1 MSTKKSADTSFR
13 DLVARLNAMSN
24 ITPEEERAQLMEA
37 AGKAPKVLDDKDIS
51 LADIAKLAGIKEYVE
66 PTKVSEKAEKLVES
80 IVAEPKAES
89 VITKAIKESD
99 ADTSLATSIKKEV
112 NEEVNRLE
120 KTIDDDCIHII
131 AKRQPTA
138 SDLRLVMSISK
149 MVTDLERSGDEIKKM
164 AKSIRRIQER
174 DVAVLK
180 ATTDVKHLAD
190 AASSQLRSA
199 LDTFARLDTDEARK
213 VIESDLSLDN
223 EFKAIVR
230 QLITF
235 MMEDPRSI
243 STALD
248 VITIS
253 RCIER
258 VGDHAKNIAEQ
269 VIYIVEG
276 RDVRHTND
284 DAS

>member
-1 MSTKKSADTSFR
+1 METTHLSTQFDE
-13 DLVARLNAMSN
+13 DLENLRSSVLEMGGLV
-24 ITPEEERAQLMEA
+24 EAQLNSTTKAYTQNNNA
-37 AGKAPKVLDDKDIS
+37 AVLDVLENDR
-51 LADIAKLAGIKEYVE
+51 
-66 PTKVSEKAEKLVES
+66 
-80 IVAEPKAES
+80 
-89 VITKAIKESD
+89 
-99 ADTSLATSIKKEV
+99 EV
-112 NEEVNRLE
+112 NEFE
-120 KTIDDDCIHII
+120 KTIDDDCIHVI

-138 SDLRLVMSISK
+138 GDLRLVMSISK

-174 DVAVLK
+174 DVSVLK

-190 AASSQLRSA
+190 AASNQLRNA
-199 LDTFARLDTDEARK
+199 LDTFARLDTDEART
-213 VIESDLSLDN
+213 VIESDLSLDS

-248 VITIS
+248 VITIA
-253 RCIER
+253 RAIER
-258 VGDHAKNIAEQ
+258 LGDHAKNIAEQ

-276 RDVRHTND
+276 RDIRH
-284 DAS
+284 ASDNES

>member
-1 MSTKKSADTSFR
+1 MIETTHLSTQFDE
-13 DLVARLNAMSN
+13 DLERLRS
-24 ITPEEERAQLMEA
+24 R
-37 AGKAPKVLDDKDIS
+37 VLEM
-51 LADIAKLAGIKEYVE
+51 GG
-66 PTKVSEKAEKLVES
+66 LVES
-80 IVAEPKAES
+80 QINMT
-89 VITKAIKESD
+89 TKAY
-99 ADTSLATSIKKEV
+99 ADNNNAAVLDVLENDHEV
-112 NEEVNRLE
+112 NAFE
-120 KTIDDDCIHII
+120 KTIDDDCIHVI

-174 DVAVLK
+174 DLAVLK
-180 ATTDVKHLAD
+180 ATTDVRHLAD
-190 AASSQLRSA
+190 AASSQIRNA
-199 LDTFARLDTDEARK
+199 LDTFARLDATEARTVINADEA
-213 VIESDLSLDN
+213 LDK

-243 STALD
+243 TTALD
-248 VITIS
+248 VITIA
-253 RCIER
+253 RAIER

-276 RDVRHTND
+276 RDVRHTK
-284 DAS
+284 SK

>member
-1 MSTKKSADTSFR
+1 MNETVHLSTQFDEDLENLRSRVLEMGGLVEAQINQATNAYTQNNSA
-13 DLVARLNAMSN
+13 A
-24 ITPEEERAQLMEA
+24 
-37 AGKAPKVLDDKDIS
+37 VLDVLENDR
-51 LADIAKLAGIKEYVE
+51 
-66 PTKVSEKAEKLVES
+66 
-80 IVAEPKAES
+80 
-89 VITKAIKESD
+89 
-99 ADTSLATSIKKEV
+99 EV
-112 NEEVNRLE
+112 NKFE

-190 AASSQLRSA
+190 AAGNQLRSA
-199 LDTFARLDTDEARK
+199 LDAFARLDTEEARM
-213 VIESDLSLDN
+213 VIEADLSLDT

>member
-1 MSTKKSADTSFR
+1 METTHLSTQFDE
-13 DLVARLNAMSN
+13 DLENLRSSVLEMGGLV
-24 ITPEEERAQLMEA
+24 EAQLNSTTKAYTQNNNA
-37 AGKAPKVLDDKDIS
+37 AVLDVLENDR
-51 LADIAKLAGIKEYVE
+51 
-66 PTKVSEKAEKLVES
+66 
-80 IVAEPKAES
+80 
-89 VITKAIKESD
+89 
-99 ADTSLATSIKKEV
+99 EV
-112 NEEVNRLE
+112 NEFE
-120 KTIDDDCIHII
+120 KTIDDACIHVI

-138 SDLRLVMSISK
+138 GDLRLVMSISK

-180 ATTDVKHLAD
+180 ATTDVNHLAD
-190 AASSQLRSA
+190 AASSQLRNA
-199 LDTFARLDTDEARK
+199 LDTFARLDTNEARS
-213 VIESDLSLDN
+213 VIEADLSLDS

-248 VITIS
+248 VITIA
-253 RCIER
+253 RAIER
-258 VGDHAKNIAEQ
+258 LGDHAKNIAEQ

-276 RDVRHTND
+276 RDIRHAND
-284 DAS
+284 KES

>member
-1 MSTKKSADTSFR
+1 MIDTTHLSTQFDE
-13 DLVARLNAMSN
+13 DLERLRS
-24 ITPEEERAQLMEA
+24 R
-37 AGKAPKVLDDKDIS
+37 VLEM
-51 LADIAKLAGIKEYVE
+51 GG
-66 PTKVSEKAEKLVES
+66 LVES
-80 IVAEPKAES
+80 QINLT
-89 VITKAIKESD
+89 TKAYANNSSSAVLDVLEND
-99 ADTSLATSIKKEV
+99 RDV
-112 NEEVNRLE
+112 NNLE
-120 KTIDDDCIHII
+120 KIIDDDCIHVI

-174 DVAVLK
+174 DLAVLK
-180 ATTDVKHLAD
+180 TTTDVKHLANV
-190 AASSQLRSA
+190 ASSQLRSA
-199 LDTFARLDTDEARK
+199 LDTFARLDANEAK
-213 VIESDLSLDN
+213 TVIDADDALDK

-243 STALD
+243 TTALD
-248 VITIS
+248 VITIARS
-253 RCIER
+253 IER

-276 RDVRHTND
+276 RDVRHTESD
-284 DAS
+284 DA

>member
-1 MSTKKSADTSFR
+1 MNDTVHLSTQFDEDLENLRSRVLEMGGLVEAQINQTTKAYTQNNSA
-13 DLVARLNAMSN
+13 A
-24 ITPEEERAQLMEA
+24 
-37 AGKAPKVLDDKDIS
+37 VLDVLENDR
-51 LADIAKLAGIKEYVE
+51 
-66 PTKVSEKAEKLVES
+66 
-80 IVAEPKAES
+80 
-89 VITKAIKESD
+89 
-99 ADTSLATSIKKEV
+99 EV
-112 NEEVNRLE
+112 NKFE

-199 LDTFARLDTDEARK
+199 LDTFARLDTDEARM
-213 VIESDLSLDN
+213 VIEADLSLDS

>member
-1 MSTKKSADTSFR
+1 MNETVHLSTQFDEDLENLRSRVLEMGGLVEAQINQTTKAYTQNNSA
-13 DLVARLNAMSN
+13 A
-24 ITPEEERAQLMEA
+24 
-37 AGKAPKVLDDKDIS
+37 VLDVLENDR
-51 LADIAKLAGIKEYVE
+51 
-66 PTKVSEKAEKLVES
+66 
-80 IVAEPKAES
+80 
-89 VITKAIKESD
+89 
-99 ADTSLATSIKKEV
+99 EV
-112 NEEVNRLE
+112 NKFE

-190 AASSQLRSA
+190 AASSQLRNA